1 MFCSIAC
8 GRWAVDADVQGTR
21 QSDGIASSGRE
32 EEETAGEA
40 ARQPRKKS
48 PLLSCIVHP
57 PVCTGTAFA
66 LARMHGWMDG
76 WIRRVITHQR
86 FRLDKQKQSER
97 GWEPGTGNRVAH
109 QSLPFPSTGTEFR
122 ACTSSEPAIGLV
134 RTMGVF
140 GCSC

>member
-1 MFCSIAC
+1 MQTCREQDKAMGLRQVG
-8 GRWAVDADVQGTR
+8 GRRRRLQGR
-21 QSDGIASSGRE
+21 
-32 EEETAGEA
+32 
-40 ARQPRKKS
+40 
-48 PLLSCIVHP
+48 P
-57 PVCTGTAFA
+57 PVSREKRAPSCPVLYTLPSAPA
-66 LARMHGWMDG
+66 PLSRSHECMDG

-134 RTMGVF
+134 RTIGVF